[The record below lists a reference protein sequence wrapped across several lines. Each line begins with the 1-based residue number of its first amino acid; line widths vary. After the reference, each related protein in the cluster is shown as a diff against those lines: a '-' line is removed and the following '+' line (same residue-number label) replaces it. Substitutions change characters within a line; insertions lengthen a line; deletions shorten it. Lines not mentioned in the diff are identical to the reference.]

1 MFAVAIALFFAAAAI
16 GAVLVIAQSFA
27 GSAERFDALFA
38 AYRVAERGRVA
49 EGKMRAVATYVPAS
63 APDYSPRNVIAMPV
77 RGSARV
83 SQSDWRAAA

>member
-38 AYRVAERGRVA
+38 AYRGASEGRVA
-49 EGKMRAVATYVPAS
+49 QGRMRAAVIYTPAI
-63 APDYSPRNVIAMPV
+63 APDYSPRNVVAMPV
-77 RGSARV
+77 RGAPRIT
-83 SQSDWRAAA
+83 QPDWRAAA

>member
-27 GSAERFDALFA
+27 GSAERIDALFA
-38 AYRVAERGRVA
+38 AYRAVDQGREARGR
-49 EGKMRAVATYVPAS
+49 MRPVATYVPAS

-77 RGSARV
+77 RGNARV
-83 SQSDWRAAA
+83 SQPDWRAAA

>member
-27 GSAERFDALFA
+27 GSAERLDALFA
-38 AYRVAERGRVA
+38 AYRSAEQGRVA
-49 EGKMRAVATYVPAS
+49 EGRMREAVTYVPAH

-77 RGSARV
+77 RGAPSV
-83 SQSDWRAAA
+83 SQPNWRAAA

>member
-38 AYRVAERGRVA
+38 AYRAADQGRVA
-49 EGKMRAVATYVPAS
+49 RGQMRAVATYVPAT

-77 RGSARV
+77 RGAARV
-83 SQSDWRAAA
+83 SRPDWRAAA

>member
-38 AYRVAERGRVA
+38 AYRAAGQGRGAPLRVERRWTARG
-49 EGKMRAVATYVPAS
+49 
-63 APDYSPRNVIAMPV
+63 AMTLPK
-77 RGSARV
+77 RDES
-83 SQSDWRAAA
+83 

>member
-1 MFAVAIALFFAAAAI
+1 MFAVAIALFFVAAAI

-38 AYRVAERGRVA
+38 AYRAAGQGRVA
-49 EGKMRAVATYVPAS
+49 QGQMRAVATYVPNR

-77 RGSARV
+77 RGSVRV
-83 SQSDWRAAA
+83 SQPDWRAAA

>member
-38 AYRVAERGRVA
+38 AYRMAGQGRMA
-49 EGKMRAVATYVPAS
+49 QGRMEAPLHYVPAK
-63 APDYSPRNVIAMPV
+63 APDFAPRIVVKMPV
-77 RGSARV
+77 RSPSRIN
-83 SQSDWRAAA
+83 SLDWRAAA